1 VKIRYAIGSCS
12 LGRVGVARND
22 RGICAV
28 KFGDGVR
35 ELEERLRASFPD
47 AALQRDQAGL
57 ADALHRVEGLIEDP
71 EAGFDLPVDARGTPF
86 QQRVWKVL
94 ATIPPGYVISYG
106 ELARRA
112 GRPTAARAVAQACG
126 ANPVPVLIPCHRV
139 IRSSGELGGFGAG
152 IERKIALLE
161 REGVTFT

>member
-1 VKIRYAIGSCS
+1 MMIRYAIGSCS
-12 LGRVGVARND
+12 LGRVCIAHSD

-28 KFGDGVR
+28 KFGGGVR
-35 ELEERLRASFPD
+35 ELEARLRASFPN
-47 AALQRDQAGL
+47 ATLQRDQAGL
-57 ADALHRVEGLIEDP
+57 ADALQRVEALVEDP
-71 EAGFDLPVDARGTPF
+71 EAGFDLPIDAKGTPF

-112 GRPTAARAVAQACG
+112 GQPTAARAVAQACG

-152 IERKIALLE
+152 IERKIALLA

>member
-1 VKIRYAIGSCS
+1 MMIRYAIGSCS
-12 LGRVGVARND
+12 LGRVCIARSD

-35 ELEERLRASFPD
+35 ELEAKLRASFPG
-47 AALQRDQAGL
+47 ATLQRDQEGL
-57 ADALHRVEGLIEDP
+57 SDALRRVQALIEDP
-71 EAGFDLPVDARGTPF
+71 EAGFDLPVDAKGTPF

-112 GRPTAARAVAQACG
+112 GQPTAARAVAQACG

-139 IRSSGELGGFGAG
+139 IRSSGELGGFGGG
-152 IERKIALLE
+152 IERKIALLA